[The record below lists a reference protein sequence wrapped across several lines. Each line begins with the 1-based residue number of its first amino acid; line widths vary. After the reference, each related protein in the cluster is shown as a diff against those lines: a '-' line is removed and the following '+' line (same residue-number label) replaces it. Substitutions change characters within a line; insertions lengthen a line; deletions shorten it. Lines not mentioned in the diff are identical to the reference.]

1 MSDRNKIIPGHRF
14 TLQHFTVGVLLLLA
28 TGVCAAGPILDGV
41 KTRGYLRCG
50 VNISSLAGFSSRQ
63 ADGRWVGID
72 VDFCR
77 GVAAAVLGNAS
88 KVRYFPLTPK
98 DRLTSLKSGTIDIL
112 SRNTTWTLSRDA
124 SLGITFVG
132 VLFFDGQGF
141 MVPNRLDV
149 NTPVDLKGSS
159 VCVLSD
165 TTTQLNLKDYSEANR
180 ISIKP
185 LYYTKAEKAY
195 AAYDAGKCQAITGD
209 RSALY
214 AWRLKLKAPND
225 HEVLR
230 DVISKEP
237 LGPAVQNGDYDW
249 LKIVRWTLFAFLT
262 AEELGINSNNIDYVL
277 SKSKRPD
284 VKRFLG
290 VGAKG
295 TLGKDLGLTNT
306 WAYNII
312 KQVGNYGEIFD
323 RNLGSKS
330 DLKYRRGVNAL
341 WDSGGLHYAPPFR

>member
-28 TGVCAAGPILDGV
+28 TEVCAAGPILDGV
-41 KTRGYLRCG
+41 KSREYLRCG
-50 VNISSLAGFSSRQ
+50 VNISPRAGFSSRQ

-88 KVRYFPLTPK
+88 KVRYFPLTSK
-98 DRLTSLKSGTIDIL
+98 DRLTSLKLGTIDIL

-124 SLGITFVG
+124 SLDITFAG

-141 MVPNRLDV
+141 MVPNRLNV

-165 TTTQLNLKDYSEANR
+165 TTTQLNLKDYSDSNR
-180 ISIKP
+180 LSIKP
-185 LYYTKAEKAY
+185 LDYTSAEKAY
-195 AAYDAGKCQAITGD
+195 AAYDSGKCQAITGD

-214 AWRLKLKAPND
+214 AWRRQLKVPNE
-225 HEVLR
+225 HKVLPHF
-230 DVISKEP
+230 VSKEP
-237 LGPAVQNGDYDW
+237 LGPAVRNGDDDW
-249 LKIVRWTLFAFLT
+249 FKIVRWTLFAFVN
-262 AEELGINSNNIDYVL
+262 AEELGITSKNIGTL
-277 SKSKRPD
+277 RSKSKRPD

-290 VGAKG
+290 TEG

-341 WDSGGLHYAPPFR
+341 WDSGGLQYAPPFR